1 VIIFSFAGALPIPN
15 LGEGIP
21 LPIFN
26 FGAGILSP
34 YQIFSNCI
42 GTGIFGAGIFGDNC
56 ELGVFRFQCFLLL
69 LLRLD
74 RFHLIILEIG
84 ILSSGNQVS
93 EFLLP
98 FNHFTRHIRV
108 PEFVKFRSM
117 HFNFPVPER
126 YVYLSGTWKM
136 KMAKPKIEGT
146 PTVGLI
152 LKK

>member
-1 VIIFSFAGALPIPN
+1 MLHEQKNHVAIGRNSERCFYHTDLSRFVLPISDP
-15 LGEGIP
+15 
-21 LPIFN
+21 
-26 FGAGILSP
+26 S
-34 YQIFSNCI
+34 
-42 GTGIFGAGIFGDNC
+42 
-56 ELGVFRFQCFLLL
+56 
-69 LLRLD
+69 D
-74 RFHLIILEIG
+74 RFHLIIPEIR

-98 FNHFTRHIRV
+98 FNNLYQA
-108 PEFVKFRSM
+108 PDFVKFRSI

-126 YVYLSGTWKM
+126 YVYLSGAWKM